1 MKRMLFIAGMFVI
14 AMFAMLIMASC
25 GSDSGI
31 IPAPTFKTVNSYNN
45 IPSDFALIY
54 EIRDENASPP
64 YRLVLAIDKSG
75 ALRFEL
81 YEDTSASV
89 DKTFENA
96 AVSEND
102 MLSLYNMIIT
112 NGYFSMDALYTTSN
126 LTIPIEVIEVY
137 GKSTDFRVEYHACPQ
152 NNTTPPVPNEFRKI
166 IENFKN
172 LASDYL
178 ESI

>member
-1 MKRMLFIAGMFVI
+1 MKRYFMIAGLFVI

-25 GSDSGI
+25 GSGDGV

-54 EIRDENASPP
+54 EIRDENASLP
-64 YRLVLAIDKSG
+64 YRQVLAVDKSG
-75 ALRFEL
+75 TLRFEL
-81 YEDTSASV
+81 YEDTGTSV

-102 MLSLYNMIIT
+102 MLAFYNLIIT
-112 NGYFSMDALYTTSN
+112 NGYFSMDALYTTCN

-137 GKSTDFRVEYHACPQ
+137 GKSTDFRVEYHPCPQ
-152 NNTTPPVPNEFRKI
+152 DCTAPPVPSGFIKI
-166 IENFKN
+166 IENFMN
-172 LASDYL
+172 MASDYL
-178 ESI
+178 EII